1 MCRTGAAEVEDAADK
16 DSAVAALRDG
26 RDERSEPELME
37 LKKGTYQ
44 NQTCRCVVSVGA
56 LWVPG
61 MVGGG

>member
-26 RDERSEPELME
+26 RDERSEPELTE
-37 LKKGTYQ
+37 LKKGTSQ
-44 NQTCRCVVSVGA
+44 NQTCRCVVSLGG